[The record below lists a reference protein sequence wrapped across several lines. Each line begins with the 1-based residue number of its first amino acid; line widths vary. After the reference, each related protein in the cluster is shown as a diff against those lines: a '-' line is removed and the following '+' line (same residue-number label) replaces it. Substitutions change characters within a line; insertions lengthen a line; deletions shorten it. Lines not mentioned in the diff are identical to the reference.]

1 MRSTLIVVVAI
12 LAILIGG
19 FFAISGIKKSQP
31 QNDNFQNQ
39 SLPTSPPSVL
49 IIPHHLAAEEYIK
62 TSLKK
67 VADLRAEKGATTK
80 HIILFG
86 PNHFFRGHAK
96 VIAEKKI
103 LQLRQDDKLI
113 DALLKQNLAELE
125 PGIIQQDHAITAPL
139 PFIQKQFPQA
149 KITPLL
155 MREPMKQ
162 EETQL
167 LANFFASQTKP
178 QDTLLI
184 ASIDFSHYKPKVTAD
199 INDTQTMIA
208 LEKRDIDFFQKKVD
222 ADSPHI
228 LMMLMQYAYLKN
240 EFFTMLAHTN
250 SATLLGN
257 PNEQST
263 TSHIMGYLSER

>member
-1 MRSTLIVVVAI
+1 M
-12 LAILIGG
+12 
-19 FFAISGIKKSQP
+19 
-31 QNDNFQNQ
+31 
-39 SLPTSPPSVL
+39 L
-49 IIPHHLAAEEYIK
+49 IIPHHLAAEEYMK

-125 PGIIQQDHAITAPL
+125 PALFSRITPS
-139 PFIQKQFPQA
+139 PPTPIYSETVPQA

-162 EETQL
+162 EETQ

-199 INDTQTMIA
+199 INDAQTMIA
-208 LEKRDIDFFQKKVD
+208 LEKRDIDFFHKKVD